1 MKVHCDVQAD
11 LLEDIEQVFMKTA
24 MESAVVETDWKHTF
38 DEGNKVGT
46 KGLFNANS
54 SPYQQ
59 VLNQNDSIHIR
70 SDKYKFMNGKSQ
82 AVYEESFLNALQ
94 LPGINERFK
103 MPATAERDV
112 AERKADT
119 GLILRNCNGLVTSQ
133 AERMIVLKEFQDLLK
148 ANNTERDYNF
158 MDRNY

>member
-1 MKVHCDVQAD
+1 
-11 LLEDIEQVFMKTA
+11 
-24 MESAVVETDWKHTF
+24 MESAVLETDWKHTF
-38 DEGNKVGT
+38 DPNSKVGT
-46 KGLFNANS
+46 KGLFNESS

-82 AVYEESFLNALQ
+82 AVYEEGFLNALQ
-94 LPGINERFK
+94 LPGINDRFK
-103 MPATAERDV
+103 MPNTATRDV

-119 GLILRNCNGLVTSQ
+119 GLILRNCSSLPTSQ
-133 AERMIVLKEFQDLLK
+133 AERMIVIKEFQDLLK
-148 ANNTERDYNF
+148 ANNPERDYNF